1 MSLKEQIE
9 ADIKKAMIN
18 KKKDDL
24 RALRAIKSMILLALT
39 EKGAGESLSQD
50 TEMKI
55 LQKAS
60 KQRTESIALYR
71 EQNRDDLADV
81 EQAELNVIK
90 RYLPEQ
96 LTEVELEEKIKEII
110 KRMGA
115 ATMKDMGKVMG
126 ISSKELAGKADG
138 KTISQIVKKLLS

>member
-24 RALRAIKSMILLALT
+24 RALRGIKSMILLDLT
-39 EKGAGESLSQD
+39 KKGAGESLSQD
-50 TEMKI
+50 AEMKI
-55 LQKAS
+55 LQKAF
-60 KQRTESIALYR
+60 KQRIDSLVLYR

-81 EQAELNVIK
+81 EQAELDVIK
-90 RYLPEQ
+90 RYLPTQ
-96 LTEVELEEKIKEII
+96 LSELELEEKIKEII
-110 KRMGA
+110 IKTGA
-115 ATMKDMGKVMG
+115 STMKDMGKVMG
-126 ISSKELAGKADG
+126 ISSKEFAGKADG